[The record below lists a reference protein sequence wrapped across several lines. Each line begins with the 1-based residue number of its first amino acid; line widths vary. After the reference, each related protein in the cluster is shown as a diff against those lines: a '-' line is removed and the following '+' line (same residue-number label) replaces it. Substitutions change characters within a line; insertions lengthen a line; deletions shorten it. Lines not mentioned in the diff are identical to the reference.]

1 MRVCSGVGLSYWNRG
16 GRERYK
22 EKWYLE
28 GHIEEREENNFLH
41 ALFVGHQ
48 HCSLCIE
55 GQLKQINLTTKEK
68 LQINLILL
76 NLTLKQIF
84 SILNLTVGGNN

>member
-1 MRVCSGVGLSYWNRG
+1 MVPG
-16 GRERYK
+16 GTYREER
-22 EKWYLE
+22 
-28 GHIEEREENNFLH
+28 EREENNFLL

-76 NLTLKQIF
+76 NLTLKQIPA
-84 SILNLTVGGNN
+84 S

>member
-28 GHIEEREENNFLH
+28 GHIEKREKNNFLLYLW
-41 ALFVGHQ
+41 AA
-48 HCSLCIE
+48 SICIE

-68 LQINLILL
+68 LLSHQINLILL

>member
-28 GHIEEREENNFLH
+28 GHIEKREREENNFLL

-68 LQINLILL
+68 LLSHQINLILL
-76 NLTLKQIF
+76 NLTLK
-84 SILNLTVGGNN
+84 